1 MSKDPVTGNLDLFIY
16 TIQVPFNSVIEILT
30 MGPLFFAIK
39 IYAIKMI
46 KL

>member
-30 MGPLFFAIK
+30 MGPLFL
-39 IYAIKMI
+39 AIKMI